1 MRSLSPDAR
10 LLVFVLL
17 CSWSTIQAQ
26 SSASIEGLVTDQNQ
40 ESIAGAEITASD
52 QAIGINRKVIT
63 DNTEALSNRRTANWK
78 LPPRGPRSR
87 VSSASYRTR
96 PS

>member
-63 DNTEALSNRRTANWK
+63 DNTGRYQIAALPIGNYRLEVRF
-78 LPPRGPRSR
+78 R